1 MGYLGYGLRGVR
13 LYLDEVAN
21 QLLTDKNNTY
31 YDGITDLFYGFS
43 QILNS
48 FTGIINKVKLLDQQI
63 IFTLFL
69 PVAFS
74 DPDPT

>member
-1 MGYLGYGLRGVR
+1 MSV
-13 LYLDEVAN
+13 
-21 QLLTDKNNTY
+21 TY
-31 YDGITDLFYGFS
+31 WELPTPT
-43 QILNS
+43 NS